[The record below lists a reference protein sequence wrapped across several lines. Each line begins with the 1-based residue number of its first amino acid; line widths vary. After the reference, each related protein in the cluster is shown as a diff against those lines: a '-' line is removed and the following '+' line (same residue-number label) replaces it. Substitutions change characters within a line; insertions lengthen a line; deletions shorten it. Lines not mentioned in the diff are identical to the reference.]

1 MEAIA
6 AEVVDMGAKRDARGR
21 RLAVR
26 REREAVI
33 AAYERSGLTQ
43 REFSAKEG
51 IKYFTFA
58 GWLRAH
64 RNRAT
69 KRAFAEVKIS
79 KRPPPV
85 SILEVGLPGGAV
97 VRGTD
102 VEQIAALVRALGA
115 C

>member
-21 RLAVR
+21 KLAVR
-26 REREAVI
+26 REREAVV

-43 REFSAKEG
+43 REFAAKEG
-51 IKYFTFA
+51 IKYFTFT

-64 RNRAT
+64 RQRAV
-69 KRAFAEVKIS
+69 KRAFAEVKMA
-79 KRPPPV
+79 KRPPV

-97 VRGTD
+97 VRGTE
-102 VEQIAALVRALGA
+102 VEQIAALVRALGV

>member
-6 AEVVDMGAKRDARGR
+6 AELVDTGAKRDARGR

-43 REFSAKEG
+43 REFAAREG
-51 IKYFTFA
+51 IKFFTFT
-58 GWLRAH
+58 GWLRSH
-64 RNRAT
+64 RDRST
-69 KRAFAEVKIS
+69 KRTFAEVRAA
-79 KRPPPV
+79 KRPPL

-97 VRGTD
+97 VRGTE